1 MAAGGRDEE
10 PLVFSLALGTG
21 VSRRGA
27 GACSAGASQGTRAR
41 ARHAAPGVP
50 SGAVPFQPRKCALRF
65 KARRRRPIRSGV
77 KLQILAIAEN
87 AAAEDR
93 AASYQAANEK
103 RVVRQL
109 AAAGYL
115 LIAVDS
121 PRGELFARLTTAGA
135 RHLAA
140 LRGLV

>member
-1 MAAGGRDEE
+1 M
-10 PLVFSLALGTG
+10 
-21 VSRRGA
+21 
-27 GACSAGASQGTRAR
+27 
-41 ARHAAPGVP
+41 
-50 SGAVPFQPRKCALRF
+50 
-65 KARRRRPIRSGV
+65 